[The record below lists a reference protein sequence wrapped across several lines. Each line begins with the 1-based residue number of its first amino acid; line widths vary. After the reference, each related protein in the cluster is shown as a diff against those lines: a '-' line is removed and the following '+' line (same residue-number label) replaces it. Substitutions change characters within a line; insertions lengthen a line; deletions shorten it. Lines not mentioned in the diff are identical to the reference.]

1 MRKIPLIAVLAAA
14 AGIAAT
20 AAPATAATPACS
32 QTCTEVVSPQLAGQ
46 TQFAVV
52 PGSAGHARRAKAG
65 DHLVFRAGT
74 RADSNEDFGP
84 AWSTATVG
92 WYCHGGPQQIRGYLC
107 SHDRGD
113 VALEMQWLPGGRQS
127 GLCAGVAAAA
137 AGEQLT
143 LQKCGRS
150 PRTLWVVD
158 QARAQGG
165 AAPLISGAGGAA
177 DPLVLSVSS
186 GSAEVLEPESTVTQV
201 FGFTQGPWSS

>member
-52 PGSAGHARRAKAG
+52 PGSAGHARHAKAG

-107 SHDRGD
+107 SRDRGD
-113 VALEMQWLPGGRQS
+113 VALEMQWLPDGYQS
-127 GLCAGVAAAA
+127 GLCAGVATAA
-137 AGEQLT
+137 AGEQVT
-143 LQKCGRS
+143 LQSCGKTT
-150 PRTLWVVD
+150 RTVWVIK
-158 QARAQGG
+158 GG
-165 AAPLISGAGGAA
+165 ELINAGGGPASS
-177 DPLVLSVSS
+177 LVLSVSS
-186 GSAEVLEPESTVTQV
+186 GSAEVLEPASTVTQA
-201 FGFTQGPWSS
+201 FSFTQGPWPA